1 MKRIALISIFALLA
15 ILPAA
20 AQDKPKADAAK
31 EGAKAEAKPA
41 AAAPTVDEILTRFV
55 KASGGKEAI
64 EKVSSRAAKGSFEI
78 EAMNMT
84 GTIEMYAK
92 APNKNAM
99 VIELPGLGKIYGVY
113 DGVKGYSTDPMSG
126 VRELSGTELAA
137 MKRQSDFYRD
147 LNLKQH
153 FPKIVV
159 KGKEKVGAAETYV
172 LEATPAEG
180 APEKWYFDVAT
191 GLMVRQDGEEDS
203 PQGKMTYEAYMEDYR
218 DVDGIKTP
226 FTIRRVT
233 PAFAM
238 SIKLTEIKQ
247 NVTIDDTKFNKPS
260 GQ

>member
-1 MKRIALISIFALLA
+1 MKRIALVSIFALLA
-15 ILPAA
+15 ILPVA
-20 AQDKPKADAAK
+20 AQDKPKADAPK
-31 EGAKAEAKPA
+31 EAAKAEAKPA
-41 AAAPTVDEILTRFV
+41 AAPTVDEILARFV
-55 KASGGKEAI
+55 KATGGKEAI
-64 EKVSSRAAKGSFEI
+64 EKVTSRTAKGAFEI
-78 EAMNMT
+78 EAMSLS
-84 GTIEMYAK
+84 GTIEMYTK
-92 APNKNAM
+92 APNKSAM
-99 VIELPGLGKIYGVY
+99 VIELPGLGKIYGVF
-113 DGVKGYSTDPMSG
+113 DGAKGYSTDPMSG
-126 VRELSGTELAA
+126 IRELSGTELAA

-153 FPKIVV
+153 YPTITL
-159 KGKEKVGAAETYV
+159 KGKEKVGAAEAYV

-180 APEKWYFDVAT
+180 APEKWYFDAAT
-191 GLMVRQDGEEDS
+191 GLLIRQDGEEDS

-226 FTIRRVT
+226 FAIRRVT

>member
-1 MKRIALISIFALLA
+1 MRDGRPAGGAVRG
-15 ILPAA
+15 LPVTGRYGNGV
-20 AQDKPKADAAK
+20 PM
-31 EGAKAEAKPA
+31 KAEAKPA
-41 AAAPTVDEILTRFV
+41 AALPGVDEILDKYI
-55 KASGGKEAI
+55 KATGGKEAI
-64 EKVSSRAAKGSFEI
+64 QKVSSRMGKGSFEI

-99 VIELPGLGKIYGVY
+99 VIELPGLGKIYGIY
-113 DGVKGYSTDPMSG
+113 DGAKGYSTDPMSG
-126 VRELSGTELAA
+126 LRELSGGELAA

-147 LNLKQH
+147 LNLKALY
-153 FPKIVV
+153 PKIAV
-159 KGKEKVGAAETYV
+159 KGKEKVGAGEAYV
-172 LEATPAEG
+172 LEAIPTEG
-180 APEKWYFDVAT
+180 SPEKWYFDT
-191 GLMVRQDGEEDS
+191 TSGLLVRQDGEEDS

-233 PAFAM
+233 PAFSM

-247 NVTIDDTKFNKPS
+247 NVPIEDAKFSKPS